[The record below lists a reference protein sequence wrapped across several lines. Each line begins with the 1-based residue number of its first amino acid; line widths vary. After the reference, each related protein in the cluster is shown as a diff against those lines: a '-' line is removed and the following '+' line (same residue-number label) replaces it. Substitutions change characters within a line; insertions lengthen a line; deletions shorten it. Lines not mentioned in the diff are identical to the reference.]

1 MRGTRRGALSD
12 CILASAAHN
21 NDLVESWGFVQVA
34 PKVDR
39 HRHLT
44 EQLTVGPRQ
53 GRKVIILLLL
63 CYHRCHSHG
72 HHITV
77 NCLCISIS

>member
-1 MRGTRRGALSD
+1 MTRESNKFD

-21 NDLVESWGFVQVA
+21 NELVESWRFVQVA
-34 PKVDR
+34 RKVDR

-63 CYHRCHSHG
+63 CYHHCHSHG

-77 NCLCISIS
+77 NCLCISIT